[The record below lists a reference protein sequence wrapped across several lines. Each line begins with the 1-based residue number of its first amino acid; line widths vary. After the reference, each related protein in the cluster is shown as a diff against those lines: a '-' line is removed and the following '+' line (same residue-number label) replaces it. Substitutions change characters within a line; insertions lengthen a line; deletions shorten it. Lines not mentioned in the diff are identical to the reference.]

1 MNKQEKDH
9 QKECHLKCVINVNN
23 DKKAVF
29 NLFLKIILIKLTI
42 LVNTSTS
49 IRLVQCYGSI

>member
-29 NLFLKIILIKLTI
+29 NLFFKNYLNKI
-42 LVNTSTS
+42 NNFS
-49 IRLVQCYGSI
+49 